1 MKSYSLTINFCRREG
16 FVYKK
21 YVKLCLEDYLPSQI
35 KNFQK
40 KYCVTICKKNE
51 FLGNNAINGFKK
63 GFPLTS
69 MNIRSGEN
77 DRLLVLFSQF

>member
-1 MKSYSLTINFCRREG
+1 M
-16 FVYKK
+16 
-21 YVKLCLEDYLPSQI
+21 PSKIQ
-35 KNFQK
+35 NFQK
-40 KYCVTICKKNE
+40 NYCVTICELNE

-77 DRLLVLFSQF
+77 DRLLILFSQFWEIHLVHKR